1 MERTFILAKPDTI
14 QRGLLGEVVSRFEK
28 KGLKIVGL
36 KMIQLDNK
44 ILETHYSH
52 LVDKPFFGGIKD
64 FMKSSP
70 VVAMC
75 LEGKECVNVVRSLCG
90 ITNSRE
96 ANPGTLRGDYSLSI
110 QCNVVHASDSLESA
124 KEEIDRFFDPEELF
138 DYKMNNLDFILSPD
152 EQ

>member
-14 QRGLLGEVVSRFEK
+14 QRGLLGEVISRFEH

-36 KMIQLDNK
+36 KMIALDDH
-44 ILETHYSH
+44 ILEQHYSH
-52 LVDKPFFGGIKD
+52 LVDKPFFAGIKE

-75 LEGKECVNVVRSLCG
+75 LEGKECVEVVRKLCG

-96 ANPGTLRGDYSLSI
+96 ADPGTIRGDLSLSI
-110 QCNVVHASDSLESA
+110 QCNVVHASDSLEA
-124 KEEIDRFFDPEELF
+124 ANEEIERFFLPNELYSYTLNDL
-138 DYKMNNLDFILSPD
+138 DYILSSD